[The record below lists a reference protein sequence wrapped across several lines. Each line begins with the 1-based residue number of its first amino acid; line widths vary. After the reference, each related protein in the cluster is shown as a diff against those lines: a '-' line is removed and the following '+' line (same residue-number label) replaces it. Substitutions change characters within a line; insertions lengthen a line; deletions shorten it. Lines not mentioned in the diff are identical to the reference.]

1 MILNELINIIGID
14 KNIDY
19 NIEYYGNNITS
30 KILIIYRYFI
40 DTKNTM
46 IIFTYSE
53 KEAEYIHSSLS
64 NIVDEVFLYPEIKFS
79 ESFINKSNDLQNIS
93 INILNNLLN
102 NKKMILIITPKIILK
117 NLKNPED
124 FSNSII
130 NIDFNKNI
138 SFDELQD
145 KLINIGYERKS
156 NVYNIGEFSVRGS
169 IIDIYSPVE
178 KNPIRL
184 DFFDSD
190 LDSMKEFDI
199 NTQKSIRNI
208 DKCSIYPTSEFFL
221 SNDEKDL
228 IVKKLKLILSN
239 NYNISDQKLSKYR
252 NVISNKINVYE
263 ESKIFNGLEIF
274 SKLIYEKQSFNILN
288 YIKENYVIIFDNYKK
303 IIEEIK
309 ELKENLHKNLN
320 FYEDRLEYNFE
331 KELGNLKNNKIY
343 LSTLS
348 YNNTQNYNNLEI
360 KDIPLFHNVKIL
372 AYELKIRLEKNYKIL
387 IIYNTNSQK
396 EYIEKILYDYNL
408 DEFLFNK
415 IKESK
420 ICLKKSKFRFKGF
433 EIEKN
438 KFILITPRE
447 LFKKNKINSKKYL
460 LQNSNSEK
468 IRNYQ
473 DLEIGDYIVHIF
485 HGIGIYKGIKNI
497 KANGVYKDYL
507 EVSYRDNDKIFVD
520 IDNMKY
526 IQKYKSSSD
535 ESRPVLSKLGTKKW
549 DQTKKRVKKEIENIS
564 KELIK
569 LYISRE
575 ISRGFSF
582 SKDNVLQQEFE
593 SDFLFIPTLDQLKVT
608 EEIKKDMENEK
619 PMDRLL
625 CGDVG
630 FGKTEVAMRIAF
642 KAIMDNKQVA
652 VLVPTTLLAK
662 QHYDNFISRFANFPV
677 NIDVVS
683 RFKTKKEIDKIK
695 EKLKNGEIDIIIGT
709 HKLLHETFKYKD
721 LGLLIIDEEHKFGVK
736 HKEKIKKLKNTIDVL
751 TLSATPIPRTM
762 HMSLIGIRDLS
773 IIETPPLQR
782 HPIQTYIVEEN
793 EKTIRDAV
801 LTEIQREGQ
810 IFYIFNNVEKMENKY
825 YFLKSIVPEA
835 KIAYSHGRMTKNQ
848 IEEILTDFIDRKYD
862 ILLTTTIIEN
872 GIDISNVNTL
882 IVENADKFGL
892 SQLYQLRGRVGRS
905 SRIAYAYL
913 MIKPKKLLNENS
925 EKRLLAMKNFTS
937 LGSGFRV
944 AMQDLSIR
952 GAGDMLGGKQHGFID
967 SVGYTLY
974 SQMLEKEILEQK
986 EIIKPIIKKD
996 KNQNIEY
1003 YQNILKNNNK
1013 DIKNFFIEKE
1023 ENNILMNLNVSAYI
1037 PKEYIT
1043 SDADKLYFYKL
1054 ITNSNTI
1061 EEINS
1066 INNELVD
1073 RYSNFPKEVD
1083 NLLNINIIRI
1093 LSKNLMI
1100 SKINENKKNIDI
1112 YFEKDFI
1119 EKIDGKL
1126 LFISLSNYDNL
1137 IVKFDKILKITL
1149 ILKSNSDKLLQLI
1162 NLFNDILSVLS
1173 GK

>member
-274 SKLIYEKQSFNILN
+274 SKFIYEKQSFNILN

-303 IIEEIK
+303 IIEETK
-309 ELKENLHKNLN
+309 ELRENLQKNLN

-348 YNNTQNYNNLEI
+348 SNNTQNCNNLEI

-420 ICLKKSKFRFKGF
+420 ICLKKSEFRFKGF

-497 KANGVYKDYL
+497 KVNGVYKDYL

-736 HKEKIKKLKNTIDVL
+736 HKEKIKKLKNSIDVL

-810 IFYIFNNVEKMENKY
+810 IFYIFNNVEKMESKY

-1003 YQNILKNNNK
+1003 YQNILKNNSK
-1013 DIKNFFIEKE
+1013 DIKNLFVEKE
-1023 ENNILMNLNVSAYI
+1023 EDNILMNLNVSTYI
-1037 PKEYIT
+1037 SKEYIT

-1073 RYSNFPKEVD
+1073 RYSNFPKEVA

-1119 EKIDGKL
+1119 NKIDGKL